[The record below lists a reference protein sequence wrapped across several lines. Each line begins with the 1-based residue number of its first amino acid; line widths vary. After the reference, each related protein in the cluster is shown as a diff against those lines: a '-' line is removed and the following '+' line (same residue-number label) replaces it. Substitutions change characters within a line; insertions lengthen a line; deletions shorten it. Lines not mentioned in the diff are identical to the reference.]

1 MNLFVCRVTHK
12 YWHTIT
18 TLSPD
23 PYAVS
28 EYTHTF
34 LNSLQITLII
44 VNTTAQ
50 HSAVPADY
58 TDSPYVVVTK

>member
-1 MNLFVCRVTHK
+1 MDLFVCRVTHK

-28 EYTHTF
+28 EYTHTV

-44 VNTTAQ
+44 VNTKVKQYAL
-50 HSAVPADY
+50 PADD
-58 TDSPYVVVTK
+58 TASPYMVVTK